1 LIQLIFR
8 PSIGALDSLQ
18 NTRENNHTKPS
29 VQPNVG
35 RNVLEQSK
43 VVNTNPREGSQD
55 GDGKA
60 DSKRQG
66 FYSNYFD
73 NLPINPA
80 RQAMSVEEML
90 SLKRGEVVKKK

>member
-1 LIQLIFR
+1 M
-8 PSIGALDSLQ
+8 DSVQ
-18 NTRENNHTKPS
+18 TRENNPKKPS

-43 VVNTNPREGSQD
+43 AVNNAKDGGVE
-55 GDGKA
+55 GDGKP
-60 DSKRQG
+60 DSKRTG
-66 FYSNYFD
+66 YYSNYFD